1 MQFEFRF
8 KRIHFSLLVSD
19 DVTVSEVFALFLTLT
34 FLKINAWTKVACVLC
49 SEWPQKERIL
59 KWLENQSMK
68 HWKSLTKINLTK
80 KLPFSSTFQEVEF
93 HEVDETIETLN
104 RLSLFTE
111 DSSFDPLTSKLTR
124 IISQG
129 RRDKMRQSLIN
140 NFFINSNE
148 YKLVMLLK
156 KIF

>member
-1 MQFEFRF
+1 M
-8 KRIHFSLLVSD
+8 
-19 DVTVSEVFALFLTLT
+19 
-34 FLKINAWTKVACVLC
+34 
-49 SEWPQKERIL
+49 

-104 RLSLFTE
+104 RLNLFTE
-111 DSSFDPLTSKLTR
+111 DSSFDPLISKLTR

-129 RRDKMRQSLIN
+129 RKDKMRQSLIN
-140 NFFINSNE
+140 NSFINSNE

-156 KIF
+156 KFSKLAMMLNLSAWHLNVFNFQRFWYLLLFIIIFS